1 MPHLLQ
7 MDSASKQIQRASVS
21 VHTTPDNLEYQYRSL
36 QMTSLHVEPDA
47 FSIDHS
53 TGTPILMHNNCSVI
67 EGELAYSILN
77 LISRFQWQPI
87 ETVPKDGTKV
97 LVGCFKP
104 GAEKYGLVEVDW
116 YRTWGSSR
124 FSFIGF
130 GRFNHIYYP
139 ATHWMPLPPVPEEG
153 KAESQKPTPA
163 QAYGQSSGARVIHK
177 HRLRI

>member
-1 MPHLLQ
+1 
-7 MDSASKQIQRASVS
+7 
-21 VHTTPDNLEYQYRSL
+21 
-36 QMTSLHVEPDA
+36 MTNILDTVEPDG

-116 YRTWGSSR
+116 YSTGGSSR

-153 KAESQKPTPA
+153 KAESQKPTPD
-163 QAYGQSSGARVIHK
+163 QAYYMMPCAQGHRRRNQPAISTYELLRMAEGEK
-177 HRLRI
+177 HE